1 MALRV
6 DWSDHARADVR
17 CLDKPTAMR
26 ILDGLHRFLVT
37 EHGDVKQLQGVD
49 PPEFRLRLG
58 DYRLR
63 FSQHGDTLRIHS
75 VKHRSEA
82 YR

>member
-1 MALRV
+1 MALRI
-6 DWSDHARADVR
+6 DWSEEARADIR
-17 CLDKPTAMR
+17 RLDQATAMR
-26 ILDGLHRFLVT
+26 ILNSLHRFLRP
-37 EHGDVKQLQGVD
+37 EHGDVKRLRGSD

-63 FSQHGDTLRIHS
+63 FSQHGDVLRIHS